1 MARRKHTAEQII
13 NKLREAEVT
22 ISAGSTVAEAS
33 RQIGV
38 TQQTFYRWRTEYVG
52 LRIDQ
57 ARRLKRLEN
66 ENGRLRRAVAQ
77 GAVGMLMVVLVV
89 PLLREHLHLPEGIE
103 DLLDREVVPELAVE
117 ALNIP
122 IFPRAT
128 RCDEENLGSH
138 PLEPQPHRPGC
149 ELWSVIRAEV
159 LRYAP

>member
-77 GAVGMLMVVLVV
+77 GAVGTLMVVLVV